1 MKSFNLSSRRS
12 GLFIKVLF
20 VLTLL
25 SIGCTKQD
33 TPPLSLNENL
43 NEMNAKN
50 NEMNPKGLIT
60 INDVVCL
67 KGTSTFDVYAPKE
80 GRVVVNPAEMFLIME
95 ATLKHVDG
103 QNYLLT
109 TTESMPLPEGPPML
123 YRIIEFEVKISEG
136 GVVMFS
142 WPKTWW
148 ELGENPDDVLG
159 QLLNHTGCVA
169 NGPGVNMGTL
179 DYKGTFDGVNFT
191 ASTHF
196 MGKQVQDPSM
206 PVYAGIDGP
215 VKFVFSMILNK
226 VDCSENN

>member
-1 MKSFNLSSRRS
+1 MKTFDLISKGT
-12 GLFIKVLF
+12 GLLMKVLF
-20 VLTLL
+20 VLSLFV
-25 SIGCTKQD
+25 IGCTKQD
-33 TPPLSLNENL
+33 IPQVSLDENL
-43 NEMNAKN
+43 KEMNVKSNEMNS
-50 NEMNPKGLIT
+50 KGLVT
-60 INDVVCL
+60 VYDEVCL

-80 GRVVVNPAEMFLIME
+80 GRVVVSPAEMFLFME
-95 ATLKHVDG
+95 ATLKHVEG

-109 TTESMPLPEGPPML
+109 TTESMPLENGERML
-123 YRIIEFEVKISEG
+123 YRIIEFEVKISAG

-159 QLLNHTGCVA
+159 QLLNHTGCIA
-169 NGPGVNMGTL
+169 TGPGVNKGTL
-179 DYKGTFDGVNFT
+179 DYKGNFDGVNFS

-196 MGKQVQDPSM
+196 IGKQVQDPAM

-226 VDCSENN
+226 VD